1 MVYDNAWVAWPPHSY
16 ANIYFIQEHYESVEM
31 SRQMA
36 DQPRLP
42 PTLHH
47 KGYFVYECLLRR
59 RSTSQYMHVHA
70 LLPFFEHRM
79 LSMLRNRMI

>member
-1 MVYDNAWVAWPPHSY
+1 MMVYDNAWVAWPPHSY

-47 KGYFVYECLLRR
+47 KAPFAYECLLTRGR
-59 RSTSQYMHVHA
+59 TARCMHVHA
-70 LLPFFEHRM
+70 V
-79 LSMLRNRMI
+79 LSSF